1 MLSKLVTHEQAVEH
15 VLDGTRLMYGG
26 FGTIG
31 SPAHLIDAILH
42 KGVQNLTLIGIDA
55 GYPQVA
61 IGKLISHGRVRQL
74 ITTHIG
80 SNPEAGQ
87 QMMDGKLEVTFCPQ
101 GIFAEKIR
109 AGGVGIP
116 GIVVD
121 ASMRGERIE
130 ERIEG
135 AEPFVYAGRPCQ
147 IEAAITAEVGIVY
160 AKQADTYGNLIYDKA
175 ARNLNPLVAM
185 AADITIAEVE
195 EIVPTG
201 ELDPEKIVTPGIFV
215 DYIVVRDGGNS

>member
-42 KGVQNLTLIGIDA
+42 KGVQSLTLIGIDA
-55 GYPQVA
+55 GYPELG

-87 QMMDGKLEVTFCPQ
+87 QMMDGMLEVTFCPQ

-121 ASMRGERIE
+121 AHVRGERM
-130 ERIEG
+130 EG
-135 AEPFVYAGRPCQ
+135 AEPFAFAGRTCQ
-147 IEAAITAEVGIVY
+147 VEAALTAEVGIVY
-160 AKQADTYGNLIYDKA
+160 AKQADTYGNLVYDKA

-195 EIVPTG
+195 EIVPAG
-201 ELDPEKIVTPGIFV
+201 ELDPDKIVTPGIFV
-215 DYIVVRDGGNS
+215 DYIVVSGGGNS

>member
-15 VLDGTRLMYGG
+15 VQDGTRLMYGG

-31 SPAHLIDAILH
+31 SPAQLIDAILH
-42 KGVQNLTLIGIDA
+42 KGVQSLTLIGIDA
-55 GYPQVA
+55 GYPEIG
-61 IGKLISHGRVRQL
+61 IGKLISHGRVRRL

-87 QMMDGKLEVTFCPQ
+87 QLMDGMLEVTFCPQ

-121 ASMRGERIE
+121 AHVGGERM
-130 ERIEG
+130 EG
-135 AEPFVYAGRPCQ
+135 AEPFAFGGRSCQ
-147 IEAAITAEVGIVY
+147 IEAALTAEVGIVY

-195 EIVPTG
+195 EIVPAG
-201 ELDPEKIVTPGIFV
+201 ELDPDKIVTPGIFV
-215 DYIVVRDGGNS
+215 DYIVVRGGGNS

>member
-31 SPAHLIDAILH
+31 SPANLIDAILH
-42 KGVQNLTLIGIDA
+42 KGVQSLTLIGIDA
-55 GYPQVA
+55 GYPKVG

-87 QMMDGKLEVTFCPQ
+87 QMMEGKLEVTFCPQ

-121 ASMRGERIE
+121 AHVSGERM
-130 ERIEG
+130 EG
-135 AEPFVYAGRPCQ
+135 AEPFAFDGRTCR
-147 IEAAITAEVGIVY
+147 IEAALSAEVGIVY

-195 EIVPTG
+195 EIVPAG
-201 ELDPEKIVTPGIFV
+201 ELDPDKIVTPGIFV
-215 DYIVVRDGGNS
+215 DYIVVRGGGNS

>member
-1 MLSKLVTHEQAVEH
+1 MLAKLVTREQATECVR
-15 VLDGTRLMYGG
+15 DGVRLMYGG

-31 SPAHLIDAILH
+31 SPALLIDTILE
-42 KGVQNLTLIGIDA
+42 KGVRDLTLIGIDA
-55 GYPQVA
+55 GYPQIG
-61 IGKLISHGRVRQL
+61 IGKLISHGRVRKL
-74 ITTHIG
+74 MTTHIG

-87 QMMDGKLEVTFCPQ
+87 QMMDGRLQVTFCPQ

-121 ASMRGERIE
+121 AQMWGEAT
-130 ERIEG
+130 EG
-135 AEPFVYAGRPCQ
+135 GEAVVFGGKPCWMEPAL
-147 IEAAITAEVGIVY
+147 TADVGIVY
-160 AKQADTYGNLIYDKA
+160 AKQADTYGNLIYDKS

-195 EIVPTG
+195 EIVPAG

-215 DYIVVRDGGNS
+215 DYMVNRSGGGNG

>member
-1 MLSKLVTHEQAVEH
+1 MLSKLVTREQAVEH
-15 VLDGTRLMYGG
+15 VLDGSRLMHGG

-31 SPAHLIDAILH
+31 SPALLIDTILQ
-42 KGVQNLTLIGIDA
+42 KGIRSLTLIGIDA
-55 GYPQVA
+55 GYPHVG
-61 IGKLISHGRVRQL
+61 IGKLISHRRVKHL

-87 QMMDGKLEVTFCPQ
+87 QMMDGKLEVTFYSQ
-101 GIFAEKIR
+101 GILAEKIR

-121 ASMRGERIE
+121 ANMGGERT
-130 ERIEG
+130 EG
-135 AEPFVYAGRPCQ
+135 GEPVIFAGRPCL
-147 IEAAITAEVGIVY
+147 IEPAITAEVGIVY
-160 AKQADTYGNLIYDKA
+160 AKQADTYGNLIYDKT

-185 AADITIAEVE
+185 ASDITIAEVE
-195 EIVPTG
+195 EIVPVG

-215 DYIVVRDGGNS
+215 DWIVTRCGGSS